1 MADGESQGHNN
12 DDEGFRVEKLEAI
25 QDQCVG
31 ADEEKEVNEDREQ
44 QELGNSN
51 SNDEDE
57 TALPIDVAG
66 QKVDKEVSEQE
77 ADDENESVSEDNE
90 QELDR
95 ASNGKMNPDPSSVIM
110 ANLDD
115 SFSD

>member
-1 MADGESQGHNN
+1 MADGESQGQN
-12 DDEGFRVEKLEAI
+12 DDESSQVEKLEVI
-25 QDQCVG
+25 QVQSVG
-31 ADEEKEVNEDREQ
+31 AAEEVKEVNEDR
-44 QELGNSN
+44 GNSN
-51 SNDEDE
+51 SNGEDD
-57 TALPIDVAG
+57 TAVPIDASD
-66 QKVDKEVSEQE
+66 QKVDQEVSEQE

-90 QELDR
+90 QEHDR

>member
-1 MADGESQGHNN
+1 M
-12 DDEGFRVEKLEAI
+12 EKLEAI
-25 QDQCVG
+25 QDQYVG

-51 SNDEDE
+51 SIDEDE
-57 TALPIDVAG
+57 TVLPIDASD

-77 ADDENESVSEDNE
+77 ADDGNESFSEDNDQE
-90 QELDR
+90 QDR
-95 ASNGKMNPDPSSVIM
+95 ASNGKMNPDPSFVIM